1 MIKLII
7 TILDRIIFVFPTL
20 LYAASILSR
29 ALAGSGLFS
38 ADEDDNSTRK
48 IEVQFLIDGALL
60 GVING
65 FIIIFGIG
73 QTGYGILLSF
83 TTLALSLL
91 GISSLYSGSSS
102 YTSLFIIVL
111 NIILFGQFLDLA
123 TFSFPVSIGVI
134 IGLAILLFVY
144 LVRFADSEDELGEPN
159 P

>member
-1 MIKLII
+1 MIR

-20 LYAASILSR
+20 LYAASIFSR
-29 ALAGSGLFS
+29 ALAGNGLLS
-38 ADEDDNSTRK
+38 SVEDENSTRK

-83 TTLALSLL
+83 ATLAIALL
-91 GISSLYSGSSS
+91 GISSLYSGSST
-102 YTSLFIIVL
+102 YASLFIIVL
-111 NIILFGQFLDLA
+111 NVLLFGQFLDLA
-123 TFSFPVSIGVI
+123 TFSFPVSLGVI
-134 IGLAILLFVY
+134 IALAILLFVY
-144 LVRFADSEDELGEPN
+144 LARFAESGDEAAEAN